1 MIEQRDGIKKKFPN
15 DPGMRKEWDELTVQ
29 KKILF
34 ECRKLND
41 ILVEILAV
49 LKPKS

>member
-1 MIEQRDGIKKKFPN
+1 MIEQRDGMKKKFPN
-15 DPGMRKEWDELTVQ
+15 DPGIRKEWNELIVQ

-41 ILVEILAV
+41 LLVEILTI